1 MEKKKKKTKKYYEG
15 ARSEMT
21 HEQEISLTH
30 DLPPINV
37 VSSLKKYIKERKM
50 EKKKTNR
57 KKRLEIEDLAH
68 EIADAMYKAADYL
81 EKHPQSRK
89 TVENISKAVKKYL
102 SSRFSPD
109 DDITLY
115 NDLMDALEET
125 GADKINGE
133 DDGVGYKY

>member
-1 MEKKKKKTKKYYEG
+1 
-15 ARSEMT
+15 
-21 HEQEISLTH
+21 
-30 DLPPINV
+30 
-37 VSSLKKYIKERKM
+37 M